1 MPFCR
6 TSSSA
11 GMQQTKAPCQPFVQQ
26 AWASWLLLLCH
37 LTQQIAAHWLQQCG
51 WAKALLAKCLSGFQR
66 STRLTS
72 INRKCEPLSP
82 AVSCR
87 YSGFRS
93 ATSSAAS
100 RWASATSAGT
110 GEMQLLGVGWGSGG
124 AAQGPLCHAAGFHG
138 GMHTLG
144 AGWSCLKSLPSHLC
158 HWCSR
163 SCCPQC
169 TPDTPADQVRV
180 RNTRVVRQAS
190 TAKEAPPPCAVAA
203 AHQRCRPTAEA
214 LPIWPSP
221 GGLLQA

>member
-1 MPFCR
+1 M
-6 TSSSA
+6 
-11 GMQQTKAPCQPFVQQ
+11 
-26 AWASWLLLLCH
+26 
-37 LTQQIAAHWLQQCG
+37 
-51 WAKALLAKCLSGFQR
+51 
-66 STRLTS
+66 
-72 INRKCEPLSP
+72 SP

-100 RWASATSAGT
+100 RWASATSTGT

-124 AAQGPLCHAAGFHG
+124 AAQGPLCHARHAAGFHG

-169 TPDTPADQVRV
+169 TPGTPADQVRESK
-180 RNTRVVRQAS
+180 NRVVRQARN
-190 TAKEAPPPCAVAA
+190 AKKPRRTVLWQLPTSDAVQW
-203 AHQRCRPTAEA
+203 QRHCPSGS
-214 LPIWPSP
+214 SP
-221 GGLLQA
+221 GGLLPA